1 MIDYECLPFFSVVKK
16 CCLFPVLRFNTGF
29 VTFLNNDHEASQRD
43 SSMTIGMLY
52 LHNYPNP
59 HGQGP
64 NLYHNTLID
73 HGATERDSS
82 MSL

>member
-1 MIDYECLPFFSVVKK
+1 MIDFECLPFFSVVKK